1 MKHQSVPMLE
11 HPCEFINIT
20 PINPLISKC
29 EIKVCYVGDEP
40 NRNRSVITKEVAT
53 EMANS
58 LPGSPIVG
66 YYNEAAGD
74 FEEHN
79 RIIDISGGKVQIKDT
94 TRPYGFV
101 DLGAKVWFQKFL
113 DDGKDEREYLM
124 TEGYLWTGQYP
135 EAQRIIDEGNNQS
148 MELSN
153 KFLDATWT
161 KDINGKP
168 KFFIINE
175 AIIAK
180 LCVLGENQEPC
191 FEGATITQPQ
201 IQFSYDDSFKEQL
214 FSMMNELKQLIKEG
228 GAPVFTTFAVE
239 IGDAL
244 WGALYTYLEATF
256 PRDLKEGE
264 EECCCRCSKYSIDSI
279 WEEGTQKFAIL
290 KERANGKLYRLDFS
304 WTEEGFASAGSTV
317 EVEKSYVPVT
327 EKPMFALEDVE
338 AFEEKRYSVEDNSG
352 KDDNS
357 KIDNPLEG
365 DAQFAK
371 KKDEGEGEAKKEG
384 EGAEGDD
391 KCPKC
396 GKPKAE
402 CTCEKEDDDD
412 DKKKKKYSLEE
423 IPEYTELLDK
433 YSNLEKEF
441 NALKETNETLTTQ
454 VGELTEFKAGVDRK
468 DKQAMIDGFYM
479 LSDEDK
485 QDVIDNIDT
494 YSLDEIEA
502 KLSIICVRNK
512 VSFNLED
519 DDKNTDPTTY
529 SLNGGGEGDY
539 TPAWIKSLQSVAKDI
554 K

>member
-1 MKHQSVPMLE
+1 
-11 HPCEFINIT
+11 
-20 PINPLISKC
+20 
-29 EIKVCYVGDEP
+29 
-40 NRNRSVITKEVAT
+40 
-53 EMANS
+53 
-58 LPGSPIVG
+58 
-66 YYNEAAGD
+66 
-74 FEEHN
+74 
-79 RIIDISGGKVQIKDT
+79 
-94 TRPYGFV
+94 
-101 DLGAKVWFQKFL
+101 
-113 DDGKDEREYLM
+113 
-124 TEGYLWTGQYP
+124 
-135 EAQRIIDEGNNQS
+135 

-153 KFLDATWT
+153 KFLDATWA
-161 KDINGKP
+161 KDSNGKP

-201 IQFSYDDSFKEQL
+201 IQFSYDDGFKEQL

-244 WGALYTYLEATF
+244 WGALYSYLETNF

-264 EECCCRCSKYSIDSI
+264 EDCYRCSKYSIDSI
-279 WEEGTQKFAIL
+279 WEEGAQKFAIL

-357 KIDNPLEG
+357 KTDNSLEG
-365 DAQFAK
+365 EITEFAK
-371 KKDEGEGEAKKEG
+371 NKEEEDDKAKKEG
-384 EGAEGDD
+384 EGAEDDD

-402 CTCEKEDDDD
+402 CTCEEDDDD
-412 DKKKKKYSLEE
+412 EEDKKKKYSLEE

-433 YSNLEKEF
+433 YSSLEKEF
-441 NALKETNETLTTQ
+441 NALKETNETLTIQ
-454 VGELTEFKAGVDRK
+454 INELSEFKAGVDRK

-485 QDVIDNIDT
+485 EDVINNIDT

>member
-1 MKHQSVPMLE
+1 MKHQSVPILE

-29 EIKVCYVGDEP
+29 EIKVCYVGDTP
-40 NRNRSVITKEVAT
+40 NRNRSIITKDVAR

-66 YYNEAAGD
+66 YFNEVAGD

-79 RIIDISGGKVQIKDT
+79 RIIDISGGKIQIKDP

-153 KFLDATWT
+153 KFLDGTWT
-161 KDINGKP
+161 KDNNGKP

-191 FEGATITQPQ
+191 FEGATITQPT
-201 IQFSYDDSFKEQL
+201 IQFSFDDDFKNQL
-214 FSMMNELKQLIKEG
+214 FSMMNELKELIKEG

-244 WGALYTYLEATF
+244 WGALYTYLETNF

-264 EECCCRCSKYSIDSI
+264 EDCYRCSKYCLDSI

-290 KERANGKLYRLDFS
+290 KERANGKLYRLNFS
-304 WTEEGFASAGSTV
+304 WTEQGFSSDGNTI
-317 EVEKSYVPVT
+317 EVEMNYVPVREQPT
-327 EKPMFALEDVE
+327 FSLEEVE
-338 AFEEKRYSVEDNSG
+338 AFEEKRYAVQDETHQ
-352 KDDNS
+352 DDNNKTEDS
-357 KIDNPLEG
+357 LEG
-365 DAQFAK
+365 GDPTEFAK
-371 KKDEGEGEAKKEG
+371 KEEDEEGKTDE
-384 EGAEGDD
+384 D

-396 GKPKAE
+396 GKPKDE
-402 CTCEKEDDDD
+402 CTCEDEDEEDEE
-412 DKKKKKYSLEE
+412 KKKKYSLEE
-423 IPEYTELLDK
+423 IPEYVELLDK
-433 YSNLEKEF
+433 YSNLEIEF
-441 NALKETNETLTTQ
+441 NALKETNETLTSQ
-454 VGELTEFKAGVDRK
+454 VNTLSEFKAEVDRK
-468 DKQAMIDGFYM
+468 DKQAMIDSFYM

-485 QDVIDNIDT
+485 QEVVDNIDT
-494 YSLDEIEA
+494 YSIDDIEA

-512 VSFNLED
+512 VSFNLD
-519 DDKNTDPTTY
+519 DNDNNTNPTTY
-529 SLNGGGEGDY
+529 SLNNGGEGDY

>member
-1 MKHQSVPMLE
+1 
-11 HPCEFINIT
+11 
-20 PINPLISKC
+20 
-29 EIKVCYVGDEP
+29 
-40 NRNRSVITKEVAT
+40 
-53 EMANS
+53 
-58 LPGSPIVG
+58 
-66 YYNEAAGD
+66 
-74 FEEHN
+74 
-79 RIIDISGGKVQIKDT
+79 
-94 TRPYGFV
+94 
-101 DLGAKVWFQKFL
+101 
-113 DDGKDEREYLM
+113 
-124 TEGYLWTGQYP
+124 
-135 EAQRIIDEGNNQS
+135 

-244 WGALYTYLEATF
+244 WGALYTYLETNF

-264 EECCCRCSKYSIDSI
+264 EDCYRCSKYCLDSI

-290 KERANGKLYRLDFS
+290 KERANGKLYRLNFS
-304 WTEEGFASAGSTV
+304 WTEQGFSSDGNTI
-317 EVEKSYVPVT
+317 EVEMNYVPVGEQPT
-327 EKPMFALEDVE
+327 FSLEEVE
-338 AFEEKRYSVEDNSG
+338 AFEEKRYAVQDETHQ
-352 KDDNS
+352 DDNNKTEDS
-357 KIDNPLEG
+357 SEGGNPTE
-365 DAQFAK
+365 FAK
-371 KKDEGEGEAKKEG
+371 KEEDEEGKTDE
-384 EGAEGDD
+384 D

-396 GKPKAE
+396 GKPKDE
-402 CTCEKEDDDD
+402 CTCEDEDDDEE
-412 DKKKKKYSLEE
+412 KKKKYSLEE
-423 IPEYTELLDK
+423 IPEYVELLDK
-433 YSNLEKEF
+433 YSNLEIEF
-441 NALKETNETLTTQ
+441 NALKEINETLTSQ
-454 VGELTEFKAGVDRK
+454 VNTLSEFKAEVDRK
-468 DKQAMIDGFYM
+468 DKQAMIDSFYM

-485 QDVIDNIDT
+485 QEVVDNIDT
-494 YSLDEIEA
+494 YSIDDIEA

-512 VSFNLED
+512 VSFNLD
-519 DDKNTDPTTY
+519 DNDNNTNPTTY
-529 SLNGGGEGDY
+529 SLNNGGEGDY

>member
-1 MKHQSVPMLE
+1 MKHQSIPMME
-11 HPCEFINIT
+11 YPCEFINIT

-29 EIKVCYVGDEP
+29 EIKVCYVGDTP
-40 NRNRSVITKEVAT
+40 NRNRSIITKEVAK

-66 YYNEAAGD
+66 YYNESTGD

-79 RIIDISGGKVQIKDT
+79 RIIDISGGQVRIKDT

-101 DLGAKVWFQKFL
+101 DLGARVWFQKFL
-113 DDGKDEREYLM
+113 DDGQYEREYLM

-175 AIIAK
+175 AIISK
-180 LCVLGENQEPC
+180 LCILGEEQEPC
-191 FEGATITQPQ
+191 FEGATITQPK
-201 IQFSYDDSFKEQL
+201 IQFSYDDDFKEQL

-228 GAPVFTTFAVE
+228 GTPMFTTFAVE

-244 WGALYTYLEATF
+244 WGALYSYLETNF

-264 EECCCRCSKYSIDSI
+264 QECYRCSKYCVDSI

-304 WTEEGFASAGSTV
+304 WTEEGFSSTGSTI
-317 EVEKSYVPVT
+317 EVEKSYVPVV
-327 EKPMFALEDVE
+327 EKAMFSLEDIE
-338 AFEEKRYSVEDNSG
+338 KFEEKRYATEDNSQQN
-352 KDDNS
+352 DNS
-357 KIDNPLEG
+357 NSDNSLDG
-365 DAQFAK
+365 NSTDFAK
-371 KKDEGEGEAKKEG
+371 KDEDEKTDNSDEE
-384 EGAEGDD
+384 E

-396 GKPKAE
+396 GKPKDE
-402 CTCEKEDDDD
+402 CTCEDKDDDD
-412 DKKKKKYSLEE
+412 EDKKKKYSLEE
-423 IPEYTELLDK
+423 IPEYTELLEK
-433 YSNLEKEF
+433 YSNLEKDY
-441 NALKETNETLTTQ
+441 NSLQETNDTLTNEIN
-454 VGELTEFKAGVDRK
+454 ELKEFKANVDRK
-468 DKQAMIDGFYM
+468 DKQAMIESFYM

-485 QDVIDNIDT
+485 KDVIDNIDT
-494 YSLDEIEA
+494 YSVDDIEA

-512 VSFNLED
+512 VSFNLDED
-519 DDKNTDPTTY
+519 EKTTDPTTY
-529 SLNGGGEGDY
+529 SLNGSDNSDY

>member
-1 MKHQSVPMLE
+1 MRHESIPMLE

-20 PINPLISKC
+20 PVNPLISKC
-29 EIKVCYVGDEP
+29 EIKVCYVGDTP
-40 NRNRSVITKEVAT
+40 NRNRSIITKDVAR

-66 YYNEAAGD
+66 YYNESTKD

-79 RIIDISGGKVQIKDT
+79 RIIDISGGKIRIKGT

-153 KFLDATWT
+153 NFLDGTWT
-161 KDINGKP
+161 KDNNGKP

-180 LCVLGENQEPC
+180 LCVLGNDEEPC
-191 FEGATITQPQ
+191 FEGSTITQPQ
-201 IQFSYDDSFKEQL
+201 FQFSFDDDFKNQM

-228 GAPVFTTFAVE
+228 GAPMFTTFAVE

-244 WGALYTYLEATF
+244 WQALYSFLETTF
-256 PRDLKEGE
+256 PRDLKDGE
-264 EECCCRCSKYSIDSI
+264 CEDCYRCSKYYIDSI
-279 WEEGTQKFAIL
+279 WEEGAQKFAIL
-290 KERANGKLYRLDFS
+290 KERANGKLYRMNFS
-304 WTEEGFASAGSTV
+304 YTEEGLTSDGSTI

-327 EKPMFALEDVE
+327 SDEPTFALDAVE
-338 AFEEKRYSVEDNSG
+338 AYEAERYTVEDETG
-352 KDDNS
+352 KDDNN

-365 DAQFAK
+365 EAAEFAK
-371 KKDEGEGEAKKEG
+371 KKDEEEGKKPAEGEDE
-384 EGAEGDD
+384 

-396 GKPKAE
+396 GKPKSE
-402 CTCEKEDDDD
+402 CTCDDKDD
-412 DKKKKKYSLEE
+412 EKKKKNYSLED
-423 IPEYTELLDK
+423 IPEYTELQSQ
-433 YSNLEKEF
+433 YSALETEV
-441 NALKETNETLTTQ
+441 NTLKETNAALEAQIADL
-454 VGELTEFKAGVDRK
+454 VEFKNQVDRK
-468 DKQAMIDGFYM
+468 DKQAMIDSFYM

-485 QDVIDNIDT
+485 KDVSDNIDT
-494 YSLDEIEA
+494 YSIDDIEA

-519 DDKNTDPTTY
+519 DNTKTDPTTY

>member
-1 MKHQSVPMLE
+1 MKHQSVPILE
-11 HPCEFINIT
+11 QPCEFINIT

-29 EIKVCYVGDEP
+29 EIKVCYVGDTP
-40 NRNRSVITKEVAT
+40 NRNRSVITKEVAK

-66 YYNEAAGD
+66 YYNETAGD

-79 RIIDISGGKVQIKDT
+79 RIIDISGGKIQIKDT

-148 MELSN
+148 MELSE

-180 LCVLGENQEPC
+180 LCILGEEQEPC
-191 FEGATITQPQ
+191 FEGASITQPQ
-201 IQFSYDDSFKEQL
+201 IQFSFDDDFKNKL
-214 FSMMNELKQLIKEG
+214 FSMMNELKQLITEG
-228 GAPVFTTFAVE
+228 GAPMFTTYAIE

-244 WGALYTYLEATF
+244 WMALYTYLEDKF
-256 PRDLKEGE
+256 PRDLAEGE
-264 EECCCRCSKYSIDSI
+264 AECYRCSKYSLDSI

-290 KERANGKLYRLDFS
+290 KERSNGKLYRLDFS
-304 WTEEGFASAGSTV
+304 WTEEGLASDGSTV
-317 EVEKSYVPVT
+317 EVEKSYIPVA
-327 EKPMFALEDVE
+327 EKPVFALEEVE
-338 AFEEKRYSVEDNSG
+338 IFEAERYAEKDNSG
-352 KDDNS
+352 KNDDN
-357 KIDNPLEG
+357 KIEDSLTN
-365 DAQFAK
+365 DTSFAK
-371 KKDEGEGEAKKEG
+371 KDEEDKEDK
-384 EGAEGDD
+384 GANED
-391 KCPKC
+391 KCPEC
-396 GKPKAE
+396 GKPKDE
-402 CTCEKEDDDD
+402 CTCKEDEED
-412 DKKKKKYSLEE
+412 KKKKYSLEE
-423 IPEYTELLDK
+423 IPEYVELLDK
-433 YSNLEKEF
+433 YSNLENDY
-441 NALKETNETLTTQ
+441 NALKATNETLTEQ
-454 VGELTEFKAGVDRK
+454 VNSLTEFKASVDRK
-468 DKQAMIDGFYM
+468 DKQAMIDSFYM
-479 LSDEDK
+479 LSDDDK
-485 QDVIDNIDT
+485 KDVVENIDT
-494 YSLDEIEA
+494 YSIDDIEA

-512 VSFNLED
+512 VSFNLD
-519 DDKNTDPTTY
+519 DNDNKTNDPTTY
-529 SLNGGGEGDY
+529 SLNGGGENDY

>member
-1 MKHQSVPMLE
+1 MRHKSIPMLE

-20 PINPLISKC
+20 PVNPLISKC
-29 EIKVCYVGDEP
+29 EIKVCYVGDDP
-40 NRNRSVITKEVAT
+40 NRNRSVITKDVAR

-66 YYNEAAGD
+66 YYNESTKD

-79 RIIDISGGKVQIKDT
+79 RIIDISGGKIRIKDT

-153 KFLDATWT
+153 KFLDGTWT
-161 KDINGKP
+161 KDNNGKP

-180 LCVLGENQEPC
+180 LCVLGNEEEPC

-201 IQFSYDDSFKEQL
+201 FQFSFDDDFKNQM

-244 WGALYTYLEATF
+244 WQALYSFLETTF
-256 PRDLKEGE
+256 PRDLKDGE
-264 EECCCRCSKYSIDSI
+264 CEDCYRCSKYYIDSI
-279 WEEGTQKFAIL
+279 WEEGAQKFAIL
-290 KERANGKLYRLDFS
+290 KERANGKLYRLNFS
-304 WTEEGFASAGSTV
+304 YTEEGLASDGTTV

-327 EKPMFALEDVE
+327 SEEPTFALDAVE
-338 AFEEKRYSVEDNSG
+338 AYEAERYAVEDNSG

-357 KIDNPLEG
+357 KTDNSLEG
-365 DAQFAK
+365 EITEFAK
-371 KKDEGEGEAKKEG
+371 NKEEEEGEGTD
-384 EGAEGDD
+384 DD

-402 CTCEKEDDDD
+402 CTCEEDDDD
-412 DKKKKKYSLEE
+412 DEKKYSLEE
-423 IPEYTELLDK
+423 IPEYTELFDK

-454 VGELTEFKAGVDRK
+454 INELSEFKAGVDRK

-485 QDVIDNIDT
+485 QDVLDNIDT

-529 SLNGGGEGDY
+529 SLNSGGEGDY